1 MHFFKIDILIFERS
15 KGTEWKKKEENL
27 PTSYRA
33 GVTAKQIWIW
43 PIQGLITGAN
53 EAVVTD

>member
-15 KGTEWKKKEENL
+15 KGTERKKNL
-27 PTSYRA
+27 PTSYRV
-33 GVTAKQIWIW
+33 GVTAKQIRIW
-43 PIQGLITGAN
+43 PVQRLITCAN

>member
-1 MHFFKIDILIFERS
+1 M
-15 KGTEWKKKEENL
+15 KKKRENL

-43 PIQGLITGAN
+43 PFQRLITGAN